1 MKFILGDPLV
11 YWILKFITFF
21 ALLYS
26 GYKISFKLDENNSKQ
41 YWRYSLPALIIYSL
55 NYGLRWNRSYDY
67 YHYYLDLTSDNLW
80 TDYDE
85 PLYLLWID
93 FFKFTELPYWVAFIF
108 YSAILMYGFMLL
120 LKKYP
125 KAAVWALPLFF
136 ILPSN
141 VDNFVRQY
149 FATAFVFIG
158 LYYLL
163 EDKYKRSFLNF
174 TLAILI
180 HLSALFAVF
189 LIIIFKFVNIQ
200 KIIRTPWLLIVL
212 YLLLYVFWD
221 VSNLGFFATY
231 LQLVNIGDSNFQGY
245 IDNSEVWFTE
255 DGDINTKL
263 GVSGVGYFSA
273 FSALIYRFVTCFV
286 LYYGYKLLQFDRKT
300 SILYWSTVVSV
311 FIGAVGGSIEI
322 FSRFVCWTVIY
333 EPLIIGLI
341 INSLGIPRMSRK
353 IFIILVLFYFYGIQF
368 VWGISK
374 LSPLGYAF
382 IWDL

>member
-11 YWILKFITFF
+11 YWILRFITFF

-41 YWRYSLPALIIYSL
+41 YWRCSLPALIIYSL

-67 YHYYLDLTSDNLW
+67 YHYYFDLTSDNLW

-93 FFKFTELPYWVAFIF
+93 FFKFTGLPYWVAFVF
-108 YSAILMYGFMLL
+108 YSAILMYSFMLL

-163 EDKYKRSFLNF
+163 EDKYKRSFLN
-174 TLAILI
+174 
-180 HLSALFAVF
+180 
-189 LIIIFKFVNIQ
+189 
-200 KIIRTPWLLIVL
+200 
-212 YLLLYVFWD
+212 
-221 VSNLGFFATY
+221 G
-231 LQLVNIGDSNFQGY
+231 
-245 IDNSEVWFTE
+245 
-255 DGDINTKL
+255 NT
-263 GVSGVGYFSA
+263 
-273 FSALIYRFVTCFV
+273 
-286 LYYGYKLLQFDRKT
+286 
-300 SILYWSTVVSV
+300 
-311 FIGAVGGSIEI
+311 
-322 FSRFVCWTVIY
+322 
-333 EPLIIGLI
+333 
-341 INSLGIPRMSRK
+341 
-353 IFIILVLFYFYGIQF
+353 
-368 VWGISK
+368 
-374 LSPLGYAF
+374 
-382 IWDL
+382 